1 MSSVTTPDDAQEAQ
15 IRELTDRVLKGLLGT
30 PDSVDVGVA
39 AEAALRVAFG
49 LWSYANVTPEH
60 AKKVLLD
67 HLSVYLPK
75 LSN

>member
-1 MSSVTTPDDAQEAQ
+1 MSSVIMPDDVQEAQ
-15 IRELTDRVLKGLLGT
+15 IRELTDRVLKGLLDA
-30 PDSVDVGVA
+30 PVDVGVA